1 MSQKATFL
9 GPVDELP
16 PEGADLEPST
26 ESEVDFCASMF
37 AESNIT
43 FDVSR
48 DGVMVTSN
56 PQKSDLFQEF
66 EIDLEA
72 GEEKPYLLW
81 KDEAFD
87 IHLQGLFR
95 DRGAFSTLSDA
106 SDPEDYVRRFL
117 EVLASSLDE
126 PSMELEGKKVPLI
139 RWQAGE
145 DGESAEIQLFG
156 LFLADDEQFEAF
168 CKEREGEIGF
178 IREDAEVQA
187 HGIRETLTVMVI
199 LGVTLGS
206 TTNADAGPF
215 NFKKKKQAKE
225 MARQQAIMK
234 QQAIQRRQ
242 AAIQQAQRTGYLD
255 MHNDAYVNHQ
265 LLESGKD
272 GEKKVIVDISRQ
284 RAFLVIN
291 NQIAIDTAVSTAREG
306 KHTPRGAF
314 KITER
319 IAQGKKSTIYGCD
332 MPYWQRLDSSAIG
345 MHVGDLPGHAASAG
359 CIRLPYSIAPVM
371 FANTASGVTVE
382 IVDHWNGQELQ
393 KQDGAQQNY
402 ASQPA
407 YQRGGQS

>member
-1 MSQKATFL
+1 LDPSTNF
-9 GPVDELP
+9 P

-56 PQKSDLFQEF
+56 PQNSDLFQEF
-66 EIDLEA
+66 EIDLKA
-72 GEEKPYLLW
+72 GEEEPYLIW
-81 KDEAFD
+81 KDDAFD

-145 DGESAEIQLFG
+145 DGESAEVQLLG
-156 LFLADDEQFEAF
+156 LLLADDEQFEAF

-178 IREDAEVQA
+178 ILEDAEVQA
-187 HGIRETLTVMVI
+187 HGIRETLTMMVI

-225 MARQQAIMK
+225 MARQQAIME
-234 QQAIQRRQ
+234 QQAIQKRQ

-265 LLESGKD
+265 LLEAGKD
-272 GEKKVIVDISRQ
+272 RREKGHRRYFPTAGFPSDQQPNCNRYRCLDGARGQTHSTWSIQNHRAYCPGQEINHLRMRYALLAASRQ
-284 RAFLVIN
+284 QCNRNACRRPPRPCLPQQGASDFP
-291 NQIAIDTAVSTAREG
+291 TA
-306 KHTPRGAF
+306 
-314 KITER
+314 
-319 IAQGKKSTIYGCD
+319 
-332 MPYWQRLDSSAIG
+332 
-345 MHVGDLPGHAASAG
+345 
-359 CIRLPYSIAPVM
+359 
-371 FANTASGVTVE
+371 
-382 IVDHWNGQELQ
+382 
-393 KQDGAQQNY
+393 
-402 ASQPA
+402 
-407 YQRGGQS
+407 